1 MSIGLPGILS
11 QLTEF
16 LQPLPKRYDPH
27 TIRAVIPDPAKE
39 KTLAGHIRE
48 CHARY
53 VELRVEMQDARI
65 EQARTMRLLWVL
77 IALAVGGN
85 AGALQ
90 QVAAFIL
97 N

>member
-1 MSIGLPGILS
+1 MNIGLPNVLAT
-11 QLTEF
+11 LTEF
-16 LQPLPKRYDPH
+16 LSPLPKRYDPH
-27 TIRAVIPDPAKE
+27 TICAVIPDPAKE

-85 AGALQ
+85 ASSLQ
-90 QVAAFIL
+90 AVANFIL